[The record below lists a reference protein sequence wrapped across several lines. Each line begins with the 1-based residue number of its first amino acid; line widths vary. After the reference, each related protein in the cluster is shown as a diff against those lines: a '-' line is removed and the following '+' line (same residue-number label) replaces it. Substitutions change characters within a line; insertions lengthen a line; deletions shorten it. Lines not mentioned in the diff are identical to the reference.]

1 MIKLFI
7 GQTKDEWHG
16 QAQGAPEEHT
26 EASRAQLEG
35 TLAIAA
41 LKGNGA
47 RLCRATVN
55 IGTLKAPSPHLP
67 TVCKIVVSKTATSYI
82 PTNARITPD
91 GANSAYQAAWE
102 QTLTHKAMA
111 AYSRCKTLEEF
122 TAYFVGVVQGSI
134 LDCARMTG
142 RRLISCNYNGQIL
155 TAEFVREW
163 GAALTYGGDAKDTQ
177 ARHFLRGFL
186 IQNWQTLKLHK
197 LTREQLA
204 DVVNQLLGTSYK
216 PEALHKI
223 RERAGLKTTH
233 PEGAKE
239 RMPNF

>member
-7 GQTKDEWHG
+7 GQTANEWHAE
-16 QAQGAPEEHT
+16 AQGAPEEHT

-35 TLAIAA
+35 TLTVEA

-47 RLCRATVN
+47 RLGRATVN

-67 TVCKIVVSKTATSYI
+67 TICKVVVSKTESSYT
-82 PTNARITPD
+82 PTVRITPD
-91 GANSAYQAAWE
+91 GANTAYQTAWE
-102 QTLTHKAMA
+102 QTRTFEAMGA
-111 AYSRCKTLEEF
+111 FKRCKTLDDF
-122 TAYFVGVVQGSI
+122 TAYFITVVQGSI

-142 RRLISCNYNGQIL
+142 RRLISCNYNDRIL
-155 TAEFVREW
+155 TADFVQEW
-163 GAALTYGGDAKDTQ
+163 AAALAYGADAKDTQ

-197 LTREQLA
+197 LSREQLA
-204 DVVNQLLGTSYK
+204 DVVNQTLGTNHT

-223 RERAGLKTTH
+223 RERAGLKTTR
-233 PEGAKE
+233 PEGGQE
-239 RMPNF
+239 HLPNF

>member
-7 GQTKDEWHG
+7 GQTKNEWHG
-16 QAQGAPEEHT
+16 EAQGSPEEHT

-35 TLAIAA
+35 TLTIEA

-47 RLCRATVN
+47 RLCRATVE
-55 IGTLKAPSPHLP
+55 IGALKAPSPHLP
-67 TVCKIVVSKTATSYI
+67 TICKIVVSKTESSYTPPI
-82 PTNARITPD
+82 VRITPD
-91 GANSAYQAAWE
+91 GANTAYQTAWE
-102 QTLTHKAMA
+102 QTRTFEAMA

-122 TAYFVGVVQGSI
+122 TAYFIGVVQGSI

-155 TAEFVREW
+155 TADFVREW
-163 GAALTYGGDAKDTQ
+163 GAALAYGADAKDTQ

-197 LTREQLA
+197 LSREQLA
-204 DVVNQLLGTSYK
+204 DVVNQTLGTNHT
-216 PEALHKI
+216 PQALHKI
-223 RERAGLKTTH
+223 KERAGLWTTRS
-233 PEGAKE
+233 PGPA
-239 RMPNF
+239 PTF